1 MTEVCVRTAAE
12 PTRINIWDAFTALNI
27 PPSDS
32 VLQLLRGVFDEEN
45 ANARTVR
52 LSMLTQLQRER
63 SGGHLVHRGPHQDA
77 TTCTCSSEYW
87 CSSWERWI
95 FLRGFLEGYQFDCR
109 VAFEGVKMYHPE
121 SCLANQ
127 ECFEICFTRA
137 IYWRHLVKVDSTTY
151 RLETEAEAR
160 SKAQSFSKM
169 SRPQRKKVFPSEPSP
184 LDYL

>member
-1 MTEVCVRTAAE
+1 MAEGYVRTAAE
-12 PTRINIWDAFTALNI
+12 PTRINIWDAFTALRI

-32 VLQLLRGVFDEEN
+32 VLQLLKGVFDEEN

-63 SGGHLVHRGPHQDA
+63 SGGHIAHRGPNQDV
-77 TTCTCSSEYW
+77 TTCTCSNGYW
-87 CSSWERWI
+87 CSSWERW
-95 FLRGFLEGYQFDCR
+95 LLMRGFIEGNQLDCR
-109 VAFEGVKMYHPE
+109 AAFEGLRMYHPE

-137 IYWRHLVKVDSTTY
+137 IYWRRLVKVDSTTY
-151 RLETEAEAR
+151 RLETEAEAH
-160 SKAQSFSKM
+160 SKAQGVSKM
-169 SRPQRKKVFPSEPSP
+169 SLPKRKKVFPSEPSP